1 MKKINSVIFVVAV
14 TVFLVVAVALTRM
27 KTTTV
32 TKGLVDI
39 KAQSHILT
47 SVETDN
53 AQAAADAANAETD
66 ASASESDKGTSDSG
80 SSSNSGSSSASD
92 SSSSSSSSLLSGAT
106 SNDISLTSKG
116 NATVNTTG
124 EMPKT
129 GENDAVFFG
138 MGAVVLVG
146 IFAFAKSKSLRVK

>member
-1 MKKINSVIFVVAV
+1 MKKINSVLFVVAV
-14 TVFLVVAVALTRM
+14 TLFLVVAVALTRM

-32 TKGLVDI
+32 TRGLVDI
-39 KAQSHILT
+39 KAQSHILS

-66 ASASESDKGTSDSG
+66 ASASEGDKSSSSSD
-80 SSSNSGSSSASD
+80 SSSNSSSNTN
-92 SSSSSSSSLLSGAT
+92 SSKNTTSSLVAGAT

-116 NATVNTTG
+116 NTTVNTTG

-146 IFAFAKSKSLRVK
+146 IFAFAKSKSLRIK